1 MTLARLQYIRRVKHE
16 HGSSRRVWRTS
27 IHETSESTRMSS
39 SFIGMLIA
47 DGSDGY
53 QIFDGAVALLSARPF
68 RDSGLDYSP

>member
-1 MTLARLQYIRRVKHE
+1 
-16 HGSSRRVWRTS
+16 
-27 IHETSESTRMSS
+27 MSS